1 MNQRPP
7 VPPPPHRGAC
17 LCGAVRWQLNARP
30 LGINACHCTD
40 CQKMTGATNLLM
52 LLAYSEGFSHEGETA
67 RYRKRADSGREI
79 DIVRCAN
86 CATRLWHEPQSSPEY
101 VFIAAGTLDD
111 PSWAVPATHI
121 WAARAGAN
129 AHFEPDAL
137 VIDGQPETRQQLFDA
152 FSKLYP
158 EAAQQ
163 G

>member
-1 MNQRPP
+1 M
-7 VPPPPHRGAC
+7 H
-17 LCGAVRWQLNARP
+17 WQLNARP

-52 LLAYSEGFSHEGETA
+52 LLAHSADFSHEGATA

-86 CATRLWHEPQSSPEY
+86 CGVRLWHEPLSSPEF

-111 PSWAVPATHI
+111 PSWAVPANPYLDG
-121 WAARAGAN
+121 AGRRQRAFRARCA
-129 AHFEPDAL
+129 P
-137 VIDGQPETRQQLFDA
+137 VIEGQPQSRQQLFDA

-158 EAAQQ
+158 RLISASIVSA
-163 G
+163 